1 MTDSLTGLYNRLKFD
16 HSLSEEIERTKRY
29 KTSLSL
35 IMFDIDHFKRVND
48 SYGHQKG
55 DDVLR
60 ELAKVVGNNI
70 RQHDVLG
77 RLGGEEFGIVA
88 TETNLEAAGILA
100 EKLRKNVEKSLFC
113 DDDSITC
120 SFGVT
125 QFRDDDCID
134 SFVKRADDALYKA
147 KKGGRNRVETG

>member
-1 MTDSLTGLYNRLKFD
+1 
-16 HSLSEEIERTKRY
+16 SLSEEIERTKRY

-88 TETNLEAAGILA
+88 PEINIEAAGILA

-113 DDDSITC
+113 ELPEDIIPFLVSIRIIET
-120 SFGVT
+120 FKM
-125 QFRDDDCID
+125 ID
-134 SFVKRADDALYKA
+134 IKHY
-147 KKGGRNRVETG
+147 

>member
-35 IMFDIDHFKRVND
+35 IMFDIDHFKRFND

-60 ELAKVVGNNI
+60 ELAKE
-70 RQHDVLG
+70 
-77 RLGGEEFGIVA
+77 RLFYIF
-88 TETNLEAAGILA
+88 
-100 EKLRKNVEKSLFC
+100 S
-113 DDDSITC
+113 
-120 SFGVT
+120 
-125 QFRDDDCID
+125 
-134 SFVKRADDALYKA
+134 
-147 KKGGRNRVETG
+147 